1 MASSKLSAAQLEGN
15 LRRFIIFRLFY
26 SARFYY
32 PVFTVLFLDYGLTL
46 EQFAIL
52 NIVWAMTIVL
62 AEVPSGALADIFGR
76 KRLVVFAAIMMV
88 VELALIVFAPIGA
101 SPILFMLFLANRI
114 CSGLSEAAA
123 SGADEALAYDSL
135 KALGREDD
143 WSRILQRT
151 TQVVSIGFF
160 MTMILGAFAYDPNMV
175 NGLLAGIDPQWQ
187 LSNNFVIRLP
197 VILTLLTSFI
207 VLGAALGFHDI
218 DIKEGE
224 SFDSQELTGK
234 SLLDPFRKI
243 LVAAKWTINHRFVLF
258 VILAALILDSVGRQF
273 AVLASEYYRVIDIP
287 VSWFGFIGAGM
298 SLVGMV
304 NAIFSRY
311 LVTNRSPLF
320 NFLTLSFLLMTGLIG
335 LGFAIPYYGVIFAVG
350 AFAMMGMV
358 QFQSSYYINKE
369 VDSVHRATVLSFRGL
384 ALNLGLGFASLLY
397 TSYVALLRIQQE
409 GIVPEEELRDA
420 IFLGALRGFPIYF
433 LLLLLIV
440 LLLGRAS
447 IKTLGSALSK
457 R

>member
-62 AEVPSGALADIFGR
+62 AEVPSGALADIVGR

-447 IKTLGSALSK
+447 INSLGSALSK

>member
-1 MASSKLSAAQLEGN
+1 
-15 LRRFIIFRLFY
+15 
-26 SARFYY
+26 
-32 PVFTVLFLDYGLTL
+32 
-46 EQFAIL
+46 
-52 NIVWAMTIVL
+52 
-62 AEVPSGALADIFGR
+62 
-76 KRLVVFAAIMMV
+76 
-88 VELALIVFAPIGA
+88 
-101 SPILFMLFLANRI
+101 
-114 CSGLSEAAA
+114 
-123 SGADEALAYDSL
+123 
-135 KALGREDD
+135 
-143 WSRILQRT
+143 
-151 TQVVSIGFF
+151 
-160 MTMILGAFAYDPNMV
+160 
-175 NGLLAGIDPQWQ
+175 
-187 LSNNFVIRLP
+187 
-197 VILTLLTSFI
+197 
-207 VLGAALGFHDI
+207 
-218 DIKEGE
+218 
-224 SFDSQELTGK
+224 
-234 SLLDPFRKI
+234 
-243 LVAAKWTINHRFVLF
+243 
-258 VILAALILDSVGRQF
+258 
-273 AVLASEYYRVIDIP
+273 
-287 VSWFGFIGAGM
+287 
-298 SLVGMV
+298 LVGMV

-369 VDSVHRATVLSFRGL
+369 VDSAHRATVLSFRGL

-447 IKTLGSALSK
+447 IKSLGSALSK